1 MTANALFFK
10 LTEITN
16 AIDDARDIADAR
28 ESDWEEASQAA
39 HYLETLNADC
49 IDTIP
54 VEEMQA
60 ARDAVHAAA
69 RAWRQADDRLQC
81 LVERR
86 HALRFQLAR
95 LANRAERTDR
105 RISGAEYDLLMEI
118 AERDEAQ
125 RAQVEAAY

>member
-1 MTANALFFK
+1 MTANTLFFK
-10 LTEITN
+10 LAHLTTQ
-16 AIDDARDIADAR
+16 IDDARDIADAR
-28 ESDWEEASQAA
+28 EGDWEEASQVA
-39 HYLETLNADC
+39 HHLETLNTDA

-60 ARDAVHAAA
+60 ARDVVHAAA
-69 RAWRQADDRLQC
+69 RAWRRADDRLQC

-95 LANRAERTDR
+95 LANRASDTDR
-105 RISGAEYDLLMEI
+105 RISGAEYDLLIEI
-118 AERDEAQ
+118 SERDEAQ